1 LRRQIEIEVI
11 ENDKH
16 ITQIRQLEKA
26 KENVLI
32 ETEES
37 RKQIALMKE
46 KIRGFKD
53 TMDKMIVKLGNVKAQ
68 VLDLRR
74 ENEELLYQNEKLS
87 LRAARGFDALT
98 PRPDY
103 RKMIDEKKI
112 DLDIYDKLGRRQM
125 MPTIKV
131 IDELLNKIQG
141 LEAERSREN
150 TALKKGKTANLK
162 LLAANAFKTPSNSPK
177 RPSILVQQ
185 TPPQQIQL
193 PPPSLTQSNPLL
205 NKPRGSLMDPSPSSG
220 QKSLFSKEN
229 SFKGILGSISPRNA
243 ATLVFEN
250 QSRVSSKNLGTQEES
265 ASAKGDDSQITEVDE
280 TGTPRRARLGGF
292 LSKANSIE
300 RKSDKEEPVV
310 NMYGEDTIKQ
320 ADELIDFAVKTK
332 KAIDKFD

>member
-1 LRRQIEIEVI
+1 MRRQIEIEVI

-16 ITQIRQLEKA
+16 ISQIRQLEKA

-103 RKMIDEKKI
+103 RKLLDEKKM
-112 DLDIYDKLGRRQM
+112 DLEIYDKLGRRQM

-150 TALKKGKTANLK
+150 AALKKGKTANLK

-177 RPSILVQQ
+177 RPSILAQQ

-193 PPPSLTQSNPLL
+193 PPPSITPSNSQT
-205 NKPRGSLMDPSPSSG
+205 NKPRGSLMDPSPSG

-265 ASAKGDDSQITEVDE
+265 ASNKGDDSQITEVNE
-280 TGTPRRARLGGF
+280 IGTPKRARLGGY

-300 RKSDKEEPVV
+300 RKSDKEEPV
-310 NMYGEDTIKQ
+310 NMFGEETIKQ
-320 ADELIDFAVKTK
+320 ADQLIDFAVKTK